1 MFLNKFKIKSK
12 NNTDP
17 ERNPSGFFSHEF
29 FRSPLVQWIFIGTI
43 FASLANWGILIFYIR
58 PVDLPIVL
66 HYNVFLGVDI
76 VGGWWQLYF
85 LPIIA
90 DLFLI
95 VNVVLAYIFYQKRE
109 RLAAHILLLASFF
122 VQFGVAIALAA
133 LIMINY

>member
-1 MFLNKFKIKSK
+1 MFSDKLKIKSK
-12 NNTDP
+12 SNISP
-17 ERNPSGFFSHEF
+17 ERNPSGFFSQEF

-43 FASLANWGILIFYIR
+43 FVGLANWGILIFYIR

-76 VGGWWQLYF
+76 VGDWWQLYF

-95 VNVVLAYIFYQKRE
+95 INVILAYIFYQKKE

-122 VQFGVAIALAA
+122 VQFGVAIALVG